1 MKCLLYALLHQ
12 LYNNNRKMVLWTLAR
27 CLVLFYSL
35 PIIRKKEIIFK
46 RNIFQFPFHGYTYCK
61 NNFRIRIIIS
71 VLKKKINIMT
81 KEEKFIL
88 GHNPAL
94 FVPKLLKYYAK

>member
-1 MKCLLYALLHQ
+1 
-12 LYNNNRKMVLWTLAR
+12 MVLWTLAR
-27 CLVLFYSL
+27 CLPLFYTL
-35 PIIRKKEIIFK
+35 PIIREKEIFLK
-46 RNIFQFPFHGYTYCK
+46 RNIFQFPIHGYTYCK

-81 KEEKFIL
+81 KEEKSFL
-88 GHNPAL
+88 VGHNPAL